1 MAGTLSGACESA
13 VAGVRLEMVIMEVL
27 VLIYI
32 HFLLWPS
39 TNVLAQFAKNGRF
52 EKRHLYL
59 QTFFDFDFDFAAR
72 GSSGRNRG
80 MDQSAED
87 STRRPRFGHCPL
99 MLCVEIRLTKR
110 NELDY
115 LRGY

>member
-1 MAGTLSGACESA
+1 MTATLSGACESA

-39 TNVLAQFAKNGRF
+39 TNALAQFAKNGRF
-52 EKRHLYL
+52 KKRHLYL
-59 QTFFDFDFDFAAR
+59 RTFFDFAAQ

-80 MDQSAED
+80 MDQSVED
-87 STRRPRFGHCPL
+87 STSPKIWALFSNALRRDKVNL
-99 MLCVEIRLTKR
+99 AK
-110 NELDY
+110 
-115 LRGY
+115 